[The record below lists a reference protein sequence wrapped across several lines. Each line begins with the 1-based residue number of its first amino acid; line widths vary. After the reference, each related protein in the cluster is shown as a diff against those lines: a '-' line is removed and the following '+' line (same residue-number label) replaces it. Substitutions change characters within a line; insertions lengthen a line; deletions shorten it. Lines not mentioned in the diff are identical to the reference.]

1 MIKVATVSE
10 LREIEAAADR
20 SIMRYAQ
27 MMVNAG
33 VDASA
38 CLQRRFDITSE
49 TRILFLI
56 GKGNN
61 GGDGL
66 VMAHDLAQISKA
78 DIRLYLLQARD
89 LDELPLEDAALEGL
103 PATAL
108 HEDRDKAQLRQ
119 WARESDIIVD
129 AVFGIGARL
138 PLGGDAAAVLQCVKD
153 CLRVMSEG
161 ERADV
166 VIPTHPETGDGA
178 GQPFVFAI
186 DCPSGVDCDSGR
198 ADPATLA
205 ADLTM
210 TFIAAKPGQFVFP
223 AAGLVG
229 ELAVARIGIPEDMP
243 ALQRLS
249 ATVVDGALAGSLL
262 PGRPLD
268 GHKGTFGKVMLAV
281 GSANYIGAA
290 ALAGE
295 SACRSGAG
303 LVTIAATGQVIGIV
317 ASQLREPTWLPLP
330 DAQGAIDETA
340 CETLAES
347 ATAYNALLIGCGLGL
362 HESTRAFVWNLV
374 HAASLPPLIIDADAL
389 NALSSGPEWW
399 RPLPEDT
406 IITPHSGEMARLT
419 GLAMGEINA
428 DRWRIARQYAE
439 AWGLVVVLKGAHT
452 IVAAPDG
459 RTSVNPFKTDAL
471 ATAGTGDVLAGLI
484 AGLRAQ
490 GASAYDSARLGAY
503 VHALAG
509 CIAADAIKS
518 SRSVIAGDLLEVMGH
533 AFDQIE
539 RS

>member
-1 MIKVATVSE
+1 VIKVATVSE
-10 LREIEAAADR
+10 LRQIEAEADR
-20 SIMRYAQ
+20 SIMSYAQ
-27 MMVNAG
+27 LMANAG
-33 VDASA
+33 ADASA
-38 CLQRRFDITSE
+38 CLQRRFDIRPE

-66 VMAHDLAQISKA
+66 VMAHDLAQNTAA
-78 DIRLYLLQARD
+78 DIRLYLLQARA

-108 HEDRDKAQLRQ
+108 YEDRDKTQLTK
-119 WARESDIIVD
+119 WAREADIIVD
-129 AVFGIGARL
+129 AIFGIGARL
-138 PLGGDAAAVLQCVKD
+138 PLGGEAAAVLQCVKD
-153 CLRVMSEG
+153 CLRVMSKD

-166 VIPTHPETGDGA
+166 VIPAHPEAGNGA

-210 TFIAAKPGQFVFP
+210 TFIAAKPGQFLFP
-223 AAGLVG
+223 AAGYVG
-229 ELAVARIGIPEDMP
+229 ELAIARIGIPDDMP

-249 ATVVDGALAGSLL
+249 ATVVDAALAGSLL

-268 GHKGTFGKVMLAV
+268 GHKGSFGKVMLAV

-303 LVTIAATGQVIGIV
+303 LVTIASTGQVIDIA

-330 DAQGAIDETA
+330 EVQGAIDETA
-340 CETLAES
+340 CETLAEP
-347 ATAYNALLIGCGLGL
+347 ARAYNTLLIGCGLGL
-362 HESTRAFVWNLV
+362 HESTRGFVWRLLN
-374 HAASLPPLIIDADAL
+374 AGSLPPLIIDADAL
-389 NALSSGPEWW
+389 NALSSTQEWW
-399 RPLPEDT
+399 LPLPEDT
-406 IITPHSGEMARLT
+406 IITPHSGEMSRLT
-419 GLAMGEINA
+419 GLAMEEINA
-428 DRWRIARQYAE
+428 DRWRIARQYSE
-439 AWGLVVVLKGAHT
+439 AWGLVLVLKGAHT

-459 RTSVNPFKTDAL
+459 RTSVIPFKTDAL

-490 GASAYDSARLGAY
+490 GASAYDSGRLGAY

-509 CIAADAIKS
+509 CIAADSIKS
-518 SRSVIAGDLLEVMGH
+518 SRSVIAGDLLLALGR